1 MGILL
6 LLVNQA
12 VYQCYGMVTR
22 NYSRKHG
29 SGGLFFNAIVC
40 LFSMFFFIITD
51 KGGFNFNKE
60 LFAYGAISIVMFV
73 SGFYSMFIAL
83 QIGSYAISI
92 LLSSFS
98 GVIAIVYGI
107 VFLNEPAGL
116 DTYLGIL
123 LTFVSVILMNSVKKG
138 SEESNGFSAKWLICV
153 LISLAANGF
162 IAVLSRMQQ
171 IRFDNTCDNEF
182 MIISL
187 GGAFAVLFVYGLIR
201 ERNNVGRIMKH
212 GTLYGAAAGI
222 MNGAMNLIQL
232 LVYLYMPIS
241 AATSVK
247 TGLTTVCS
255 FALSLAVY
263 KEKFSAVQ
271 LAGAVI
277 GVVAL
282 LLLV

>member
-12 VYQCYGMVTR
+12 VYQGYGMITR
-22 NYSRKHG
+22 HYFRKRG
-29 SGGLFFNAIVC
+29 SGGLFFNAIIC
-40 LFSMFFFIITD
+40 LFSMLFFVVTD
-51 KGGFNFNKE
+51 KGGFNFSRE

-73 SGFYSMFIAL
+73 AGFYSMFIAF

-107 VFLNEPAGL
+107 VFLNEPAGI
-116 DTYLGIL
+116 DTYIAIL
-123 LTFVSVILMNSVKKG
+123 LTFVSVFLMNSVKKG
-138 SEESNGFSAKWLICV
+138 SEESKDFSVKWLVCV
-153 LISLAANGF
+153 LISLVANGF

-171 IRFDNTCDNEF
+171 IRFDNNCDNEF

-187 GGAFAVLFVYGLIR
+187 GGAFVVLFIYGLIK
-201 ERNNVGRIMKH
+201 ERNNVVTVLKH
-212 GTLYGAAAGI
+212 GTLYGMVTGV
-222 MNGAMNLIQL
+222 MNGAMNLVQL
-232 LVYLYMPIS
+232 LIYLYMPIS
-241 AATSVK
+241 VATPIK

-255 FALSLAVY
+255 FALSMVLY
-263 KEKFSAVQ
+263 KEKFNAMQ
-271 LAGAVI
+271 ITGAVA